1 MTALLHSYFDN
12 QYTLL
17 QKIQPEV
24 IGHFDLV
31 RLWNP
36 ALKFTDHEGVWE
48 KVERN
53 VRFAVGYGGMFE
65 LNAAAF
71 RKGWKEAY
79 PAWDVLKVSRLVLLL
94 FPSSFD
100 ASF

>member
-1 MTALLHSYFDN
+1 M
-12 QYTLL
+12 
-17 QKIQPEV
+17 

-36 ALKFTDHEGVWE
+36 ELKFTDHEGVWE

-53 VRFAVGYGGMFE
+53 VKFAIGYGGMFE

-79 PAWDVLKVSRLVLLL
+79 PAWDVLEVRRLVLLCFRRL
-94 FPSSFD
+94 VLSSRRADF
-100 ASF
+100 ALALLSVPLGFSS